1 MEGNENTKEWSG
13 EIIWFIFIYFIEGRA
28 RGESRISLISQWLSA
43 YCSVGLIEF
52 LVTFHLSVKFL

>member
-1 MEGNENTKEWSG
+1 MEGNENTKEWRG

-28 RGESRISLISQWLSA
+28 RGENRISLISQWLSVF
-43 YCSVGLIEF
+43 CSVGLIEF